1 MSPVFLLT
9 AVFLPLVGGFLLG
22 VMRLSD
28 RWNKI
33 VSYAVVVLTSV
44 LTWVF
49 IFAIRDQ
56 TFTLLEIL
64 PHYRIS
70 LRFDSLGKI
79 FAGMVSLLWPFA
91 LMYAFGYMKQ
101 DERRRNYISF
111 YVMTYGVV
119 LGLAFSE
126 NLLTMFIFY
135 EILTFITLPLIVHT
149 NTSEARRA
157 GRYYLYFSLSGS
169 SLSLVGMI
177 MLTQYLGTNGF
188 HLMLEAT
195 TAMEDSFY
203 QIGFLLCFF
212 GFGVKSALF
221 PLHFWLPMAS
231 AAPTPT
237 TALLHAVAIVK
248 AGVFALIRITYY
260 NNGVALMGTW
270 VQQVMIVFA
279 CITVVYGS
287 AMALK
292 EQHLKRRFAYSTISN
307 LSYIILA
314 MSFMNQ
320 AGLVAALLHL
330 IIHSITKICLFF
342 CCGEIIENSGATYV
356 YQLDGF
362 FKKMPLTFVSFVL
375 ASCSITGIPLFAG
388 FVSKYYILSSSILS
402 GTAFSYLGMGCI
414 ILSAVMTA
422 IYSLSVPFRAIV
434 HSVNENNAELLS
446 KANEKDREML
456 VPIVVFAILTVI
468 FGIGSGW
475 LVDLLVN
482 LFAL

>member
-1 MSPVFLLT
+1 MSTLFLLV
-9 AVFLPLVGGFLLG
+9 AVLLPLIGGFLLG
-22 VMRLSD
+22 VLPLSE
-28 RWNKI
+28 RGSKI
-33 VSYAVVVLTSV
+33 ASYAVVLLTSV
-44 LTWVF
+44 LTWIF
-49 IFAIRDQ
+49 IFTVRDQ

-70 LRFDSLGKI
+70 LRFDALGKI

-91 LMYAFGYMKQ
+91 LMYAFGYMKH
-101 DERRRNYISF
+101 DERRRNYHSF
-111 YVMTYGVV
+111 YIMTYGVV

-126 NLLTMFIFY
+126 NLLTMFVFY
-135 EILTFITLPLIVHT
+135 EVLTFITLPLIVHP

-177 MLTQYLGTNGF
+177 MLTQYLGTNSF
-188 HLMLEAT
+188 HLALEAAST
-195 TAMEDSFY
+195 VNDSFY

-260 NNGVALMGTW
+260 NGGVALSGTW
-270 VQQVMIVFA
+270 VQKVMIVFA
-279 CITVVYGS
+279 CVTIVYGS

-292 EQHLKRRFAYSTISN
+292 EQHLKRRFAYSTVSN

-314 MSFMNQ
+314 LSFMNQ
-320 AGLVAALLHL
+320 AGLVAAILHM
-330 IIHSITKICLFF
+330 IMHSITKICLFF
-342 CCGEIIENSGATYV
+342 CCGAIIENSGATYV
-356 YQLDGF
+356 YQLNGF
-362 FKKMPLTFVSFVL
+362 FKKMPFTIVSFLL
-375 ASCSITGIPLFAG
+375 AACSITGIPLFAG
-388 FVSKYYILSSSILS
+388 FVSKYYILSASILTN
-402 GTAFSYLGMGCI
+402 TAFSYLGMGCI
-414 ILSAVMTA
+414 LFSAVLTA

-434 HSVNENNAELLS
+434 CSGKESDAALLS
-446 KANEKDREML
+446 RANEKNREML
-456 VPIVVFAILTVI
+456 VPIVVFAILTVV
-468 FGIGSGW
+468 FGLGSGW
-475 LVDLLVN
+475 LVDLLMN
-482 LFAL
+482 LFA